1 MIKRLLTYATYGQN
15 KKIIPANGQWKQA
28 LN

>member
-1 MIKRLLTYATYGQN
+1 MIKCLLTNATYGQN
-15 KKIIPANGQWKQA
+15 KKIMPANGQWKQA